1 MHEVCNFTVY
11 NSAYKSCCG
20 CREELSWGSTTQQSH
35 LSYQHA
41 ATLVVAVIRT
51 QSFKTWSIFRGG
63 SHHASAMEQ
72 NLCRLLRWVSCM
84 SLCTQLLVLAQ
95 LLSRYYAPA
104 AYPECC
110 RQNTTAV
117 SRTIYT
123 LWLSFV
129 AIFHNCC
136 HSYSPYKNLTYNP
149 DVAHAYRIKLQC

>member
-11 NSAYKSCCG
+11 NSAYKNCCG
-20 CREELSWGSTTQQSH
+20 CREELSLGSTTQQSH

-63 SHHASAMEQ
+63 SSHASAMEQ
-72 NLCRLLRWVSCM
+72 ILCRLLHWVSCM
-84 SLCTQLLVLAQ
+84 SLCTQLAQ
-95 LLSRYYAPA
+95 LLSRCYAPA

-117 SRTIYT
+117 SRTICT

-129 AIFHNCC
+129 AIFHNWC
-136 HSYSPYKNLTYNP
+136 HSYSPCKNLTYNP